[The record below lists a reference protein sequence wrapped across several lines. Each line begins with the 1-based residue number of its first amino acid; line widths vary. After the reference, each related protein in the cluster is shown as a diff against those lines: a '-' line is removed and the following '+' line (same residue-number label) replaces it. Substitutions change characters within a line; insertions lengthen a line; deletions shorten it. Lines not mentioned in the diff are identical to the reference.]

1 MQNDR
6 DPSPSLAEAAQAIM
20 SVLEECH
27 AELALL
33 KQREEGDT
41 PVGEDSPEV
50 PTDNEG
56 DYNSAEEQ
64 VVRVAKRL
72 EAAVG
77 ALRET
82 ASETR

>member
-6 DPSPSLAEAAQAIM
+6 DPSPSLAEAAQAIT

-27 AELALL
+27 AELAFL

-41 PVGEDSPEV
+41 PVGENSPEV
-50 PTDNEG
+50 PIDDEG
-56 DYNSAEEQ
+56 DYSAEEQ

-72 EAAVG
+72 EAAAG